1 MDTLLIIGQTFP
13 EPSTTAAGI
22 RMMQL
27 ISFFEEQKYH
37 IVFSSTASTS
47 EKSVS
52 FMDSQIE
59 VKTIKLNDK
68 SFNDFIKKLNPS
80 IVLFDRFITEEKFG
94 WRVAEYCPEAIRI
107 LDTEDLHFLRKA
119 RHEAL
124 KNEKTTTEDHLFSEA
139 AIREI
144 ASIYR
149 CDLSL
154 IISEFEMNLLK
165 TTFQINSDLLFYL
178 PFLTT
183 TIDSATFLN
192 LPSFEARKH
201 FVTIG
206 NLLHAPNVDS
216 VLFLKKE
223 IWPGIR
229 KQLPEAEL
237 HVYGA
242 YAPQHINELHSED
255 DKFLVK
261 GWADEVTEIMKSAKI
276 CLAPLR
282 FGAGLKGKFID
293 AMKSGTPSITTA
305 IGAEGLAG
313 DFPFSG
319 IVSETVEA
327 IVQASVNLYTQ
338 KKEWLKFQE
347 NGFVIINK
355 RFNKNKFSEEFKIHL
370 NKLLNAKEKYRKR
383 NFIGQILQFKN
394 LQATKYMSKWITE
407 KNKNKEL

>member
-37 IVFSSTASTS
+37 IVFSTTASTS

-68 SFNDFIKKLNPS
+68 GFNDFIKKLNPS

-154 IISEFEMNLLK
+154 IISEFELNLLK

-183 TIDSATFLN
+183 NIDSSTFLN
-192 LPSFEARKH
+192 LPSFEDRKH
-201 FVTIG
+201 FITIG

-255 DKFLVK
+255 DKFLIK
-261 GWADEVTEIMKSAKI
+261 GWAREVTEIMKSAKI

-370 NKLLNAKEKYRKR
+370 NNLLNAKEKYTK
-383 NFIGQILQFKN
+383 IGFLQFF
-394 LQATKYMSKWITE
+394 
-407 KNKNKEL
+407 

>member
-37 IVFSSTASTS
+37 IVFSTTASTS

-59 VKTIKLNDK
+59 VKTIKLNDE

-124 KNEKTTTEDHLFSEA
+124 KNEKTTIEDHLFSEA

-370 NKLLNAKEKYRKR
+370 NKLLNAKEKYRNH
-383 NFIGQILQFKN
+383 NFIGQILQYKN
-394 LQATKYMSKWITE
+394 LQATKYMSKWIAE
-407 KNKNKEL
+407 KNKSKEL